1 MVGDG
6 NGSYWPERLVTRGEF
21 ANLISRSLQLPEG
34 TSNFNDLNTVH
45 SSLIDGINRAASAGI
60 ISGRGNGTFAPNDTI
75 KRDEAVIMLDRAL
88 QYKKIKGNLVPLPF
102 SDQDLAYDK
111 QAVQRVYGL
120 GIVKGNENNEFM
132 PKGSATRGESAAF
145 INRMLKVIESK

>member
-1 MVGDG
+1 MHC
-6 NGSYWPERLVTRGEF
+6 N
-21 ANLISRSLQLPEG
+21 I
-34 TSNFNDLNTVH
+34 
-45 SSLIDGINRAASAGI
+45 
-60 ISGRGNGTFAPNDTI
+60 
-75 KRDEAVIMLDRAL
+75 
-88 QYKKIKGNLVPLPF
+88 KIKGNLVSLPF

-145 INRMLKVIESK
+145 INRMLKVIESNNEKHSRLRVLFIFQYVMEGREGF

>member
-1 MVGDG
+1 MHC
-6 NGSYWPERLVTRGEF
+6 N
-21 ANLISRSLQLPEG
+21 I
-34 TSNFNDLNTVH
+34 
-45 SSLIDGINRAASAGI
+45 
-60 ISGRGNGTFAPNDTI
+60 
-75 KRDEAVIMLDRAL
+75 
-88 QYKKIKGNLVPLPF
+88 KIKGNLVSLPF

-145 INRMLKVIESK
+145 INRMLKVIESNNEKAFAIASAFYFQYVMEGREGF